1 MAIEGA
7 GGVEEKLGDI
17 DAALAECPVG
27 TVRGDPVGPQDPGAD
42 AGETGCSPFRDVNGF
57 RGATVGEGQGHYN
70 IADLT
75 VRRAMEAG
83 SNRRRGLA
91 EDEVDE
97 RIPVT
102 RYTRVPE
109 KAVLLA
115 AEAVNRDLTAR
126 QLVLILAGL
135 VGRAREARVPVL
147 DPPAQVEFAGPRY
160 AEEGG

>member
-27 TVRGDPVGPQDPGAD
+27 TVRGHPVGPQDPGAD

-83 SNRRRGLA
+83 RNPRRGLA
-91 EDEVDE
+91 EDESGG
-97 RIPVT
+97 PTPLT
-102 RYTRVPE
+102 RNPHC
-109 KAVLLA
+109 
-115 AEAVNRDLTAR
+115 
-126 QLVLILAGL
+126 
-135 VGRAREARVPVL
+135 
-147 DPPAQVEFAGPRY
+147 
-160 AEEGG
+160 

>member
-27 TVRGDPVGPQDPGAD
+27 TVRGHPVGPQDPGAD

-75 VRRAMEAG
+75 VRRGMEAG
-83 SNRRRGLA
+83 TKRRAGLA
-91 EDEVDE
+91 GNGIQDTMPVDPKHA
-97 RIPVT
+97 RTT
-102 RYTRVPE
+102 RSATS
-109 KAVLLA
+109 AHAL
-115 AEAVNRDLTAR
+115 
-126 QLVLILAGL
+126 
-135 VGRAREARVPVL
+135 
-147 DPPAQVEFAGPRY
+147 
-160 AEEGG
+160 